1 MIYIY
6 IYIYILKRIKEKIFI
21 ILYFEGGEWVTRASL
36 NFERKCL
43 FG

>member
-1 MIYIY
+1 MRTIHDIY

-36 NFERKCL
+36 YSPS
-43 FG
+43 